1 MAYTAGDTILATHYN
16 SFVSDFNTIWGTGS
30 GENGWGQSNTLS
42 TVSAGDTVTAT
53 QWATLLARCTT
64 AATHCGTSIT
74 SITSPSAGDTI
85 SAFTALAANITAISG
100 EGLNPKSKHV
110 ADTGNY
116 ADTTSSTNGTA
127 SWTTSTVH
135 IFTLTFAGGDEA
147 RYYYNAGGS
156 TRLTFSRAG
165 GTSHTKNTEWA
176 NLATACGT
184 VIFAVQGTTKSGGS
198 GSTTTLAT
206 TIGYQD
212 MTTSD
217 QTLFKQMEGDNPYTS
232 NYILVEAKTNA
243 VDSDGNGDNGNI
255 LTLKVSWVDAAGD
268 TFDDTVDGTVTDTI
282 THRTPNTN
290 TLNNASWSAAP
301 SYSSTSFTQ
310 S

>member
-1 MAYTAGDTILATHYN
+1 MAYTSGDTILATHYN
-16 SFVSDFNTIWGTGS
+16 SFVGDFNTNWGTGS
-30 GENGWGQSNTLS
+30 GDQGYGQSNTLS

-53 QWATLLARCTT
+53 QWATLLARETT
-64 AATHCGTSIT
+64 AATHQGTSLT

-85 SAFTALAANITAISG
+85 SAFTALAANTALI
-100 EGLNPKSKHV
+100 NTNRHNV
-110 ADTGNY
+110 DTGNY
-116 ADTTSSTNGTA
+116 ADTTSSQAVSG

-135 IFTLTFAGGDEA
+135 TFTLTFAGGDEA

-165 GTSHTKNTEWA
+165 GTSHTKNTEWS

-198 GSTTTLAT
+198 GSVGTLAT

-217 QTLFKQMEGDNPYTS
+217 QTLFKQFEGDNPYTS

-243 VDSDGNGDNGNI
+243 VDSDGNGDNGHI
-255 LTLKVSWVDAAGD
+255 LTFKVTWLDAAGD
-268 TFDDTVDGTVTDTI
+268 TFNDTVDGTVTDTI

-301 SYSSTSFTQ
+301 TYANVSMTQ